1 MAAVCSKD
9 NYMKPVAFG
18 AFASL
23 VLWAGLF
30 AQSGTHDGPLFGDG
44 SNRPAKDPAPSTD
57 STPIHSRKP
66 RPAADDSKP
75 AAEEPAPKNPAE
87 VPDNETPIQVSVN
100 VVNVMA
106 SVRDKHNGL
115 VPSLNKDDFE
125 LFENGQAQTIK
136 YFSRESN
143 LPLTIGL
150 LVDVS
155 RSQENLIQIEQRAA
169 SAFLD
174 SVLRPK
180 DEAFILSF
188 GADTELLQD
197 ITSSKTM
204 LHRGLDNLKPNFGF
218 SGITAGP
225 VPTATRQAGTV
236 LYDAIYLAASDRLAK
251 EAGRKIIVVITD
263 GDDEGSRLSIKQAI
277 EAAQKS
283 DVVIYSIYYVDHYRG
298 GMGGYTFGG
307 GGRGYLS
314 QMSGDTGGHVYDVG
328 GHNTLDKIFD
338 ELQQE
343 MRTQYAIGY
352 SPTDPRKDGSYRKLE
367 VRTKDRAL
375 KVQARKGYYA
385 VPGES

>member
-1 MAAVCSKD
+1 
-9 NYMKPVAFG
+9 MKPLAFG
-18 AFASL
+18 VFGSAL
-23 VLWAGLF
+23 VLAGLW
-30 AQSGTHDGPLFGDG
+30 AQSGSHDGPLFGD
-44 SNRPAKDPAPSTD
+44 SADRPAKNSATD
-57 STPIHSRKP
+57 STPIPSRRS
-66 RPAADDSKP
+66 RPADGPRSGEVDTPPAKP
-75 AAEEPAPKNPAE
+75 QASTGE
-87 VPDNETPIQVSVN
+87 DETPTFNAGVN
-100 VVNVMA
+100 VVNIMA

-115 VPSLNKDDFE
+115 IANLTKDDFE
-125 LFENGQAQTIK
+125 LFEDGKPQTVK
-136 YFSRESN
+136 YFSREAN

-155 RSQENLIQIEQRAA
+155 RSQENLIQVEQRAG

-197 ITSSKTM
+197 ITNSKAM

-218 SGITAGP
+218 SGITDGP
-225 VPTATRQAGTV
+225 VPTATHQAGTV

-251 EAGRKIIVVITD
+251 EAGRKTIVVITD
-263 GDDEGSRLSIKQAI
+263 GDDEGSRLSIKKAI

-283 DVVIYSIYYVDHYRG
+283 DVVIYSIYYVDHYRRG
-298 GMGGYTFGG
+298 GGGYSFGG
-307 GGRGYLS
+307 GGRSYLS
-314 QMSGDTGGHVYDVG
+314 QMSGDTGGRVFDVG
-328 GHNTLDKIFD
+328 GRNSLDKIFD

-352 SPTDPRKDGSYRKLE
+352 TPTNSRRDGSYRKIE
-367 VRTKDRAL
+367 IRAKDRDL

-385 VPGES
+385 MPNDNL